1 MTGVSETE
9 IRGEREIVEKNEPKY
24 KGVFFY
30 ERRLE
35 KRETVNMGEREK
47 DKKILNIIRRGR
59 ERKKYQIEWV

>member
-30 ERRLE
+30 NRRLE
-35 KRETVNMGEREK
+35 KRETVNMGEREGEK
-47 DKKILNIIRRGR
+47 
-59 ERKKYQIEWV
+59 ET